1 MLFRI
6 IAPHTHQ
13 ASSGGETFTCYRKAV
28 MVDQRLEVTWSAYHG
43 EQLLKDDCRTLN
55 EAKNVCRKARSP
67 NDLAR
72 G

>member
-1 MLFRI
+1 
-6 IAPHTHQ
+6 
-13 ASSGGETFTCYRKAV
+13 